1 MSMSHVN
8 SFTFLAKVKF
18 FGVMKFLS
26 DSNDLLLVAN
36 LDLKSFILSLCIQS
50 GFAMHYCYF
59 SIKKMFKLY

>member
-1 MSMSHVN
+1 MNMSHVN
-8 SFTFLAKVKF
+8 SFTFPVKVHF

-26 DSNDLLLVAN
+26 DSNNLLVTN

-59 SIKKMFKLY
+59 SIKEMFKLY